1 MSIPRTSINRP
12 VTVTMITLAMA
23 LMGIGAVFVLNVAL
37 FPDLDIPVAFIQAPY
52 PGVDPAQMETIVTQ
66 KIEDEVNTVEN
77 IDKLESYSVEGF
89 SQIVLNF
96 KYGTDID
103 LAAVDVRAKVDLAK
117 RELPRDI
124 EQVTVSKVDINA
136 FPVMNIALGGNYDL
150 VELRRIAER
159 EIKPAFQRI
168 EGVANVEI
176 KGGFEREIRVKI
188 SPEKL
193 LAFNLT
199 IDDVISAISRDNQ
212 NTPLGNITEGNF
224 KYLLRSEGEVKNP
237 QQLAGIIVKE
247 INGRPV
253 YVEEL
258 AIIEDSYKDVES
270 LSRLNGKPSVTLE
283 IKKEA
288 GANPVVISDQA
299 QKLIP
304 KLEEKYKGR
313 LSIVVGKDETFFIRD
328 TIQMVKDNALLGG
341 IFAISVLFIFLRNYR
356 STIIIGTSIPIAILA
371 TFGMLTV
378 KEDVTLNLMTLGG
391 LALGIGMMVDNA
403 IVVMENIYRFLHENP
418 HGDRKELTAK
428 AAEEVLMPII
438 ASTATT
444 VAVFLPIGFVPQVVG
459 EVFFNMSLAIIFSLL
474 ASLLVA
480 VTLIPMLCSRFL
492 EIDGQFLENIIIRMY
507 KALPKWLKAHPGKT
521 AIGLAGL
528 ISAPSFALHYG
539 IKNGMLVQIAEK
551 AGFSQLLTQTSPVLL
566 SIGLVLSLILA
577 AFIFPLLLAG
587 LMYIFNFFVYKILG
601 PVFEFVVMKILRNI
615 YLRVLRFILGHWYI
629 RATYIALILFCFLLS
644 LKFQPPMSFFPDMD
658 RGEMSIEF
666 ETPEGTSVEKTDEI
680 TLQIEK
686 LLGEFPEVEK
696 IITNSTVGQGTL
708 AVVLTPKT
716 TRTKA
721 TQDIIRELRAKVD
734 KIAGIRTINYK
745 EPKMGKPSRGKS
757 IQIEVLGDEFPV
769 IEEICRQVYEKVKNI
784 EGLKDLED
792 GINKGRPE
800 FRLIFDREK
809 IRDLD
814 LSLGKIAGMA
824 RSYVFG
830 SLAGKYRETNDEF
843 DIRVEASDEAK
854 NKIARFQEL
863 EIALEKNK
871 FLKLSQV
878 AEFAPANGYSTIE
891 RKNLARRL
899 IVQADPDQRPI
910 GAIMS
915 DISESL
921 KDIKIPPGYSINF
934 GGENEEMVE
943 AFGYLALALVASILL
958 VYMIMASQ
966 FESIVYPFII
976 MFTIPLSYM
985 GVVTGL
991 QLSGFAFSVTAMIGI
1006 IMLAGIAV
1014 NNGIILVDYILQRRE
1029 HLNESDYEAAIQAGN
1044 LRFRPILMTVCTTF
1058 LGMLPLA
1065 LGIGAG
1071 ADFYQP
1077 LAIAVSGGLLV
1088 STLLTLTFVP
1098 TVFISVEKIIH
1109 FVKGFFAGFTIARPA
1124 NDKLALNPKDIVDS
1138 SAK

>member
-1 MSIPRTSINRP
+1 
-12 VTVTMITLAMA
+12 MITLAMA
-23 LMGIGAVFVLNVAL
+23 LVGIGAVMILNVAL

-89 SQIVLNF
+89 SQVVINF
-96 KYGTDID
+96 RYGTDID

-176 KGGFEREIRVKI
+176 KGGFEREIRVKVI
-188 SPEKL
+188 PEKL
-193 LAFNLT
+193 LALNLT

-224 KYLLRSEGEVKNP
+224 KYLIRSEGEVDHP
-237 QQLAGIIVKE
+237 QQLASIIVKE

-258 AIIEDSYKDVES
+258 ATIEDSYKDIES
-270 LSRLNGKPSVTLE
+270 LSRLNGKPSVNLE

-313 LSIVVGKDETFFIRD
+313 LSIAVGKDETFFIRD

-341 IFAISVLFIFLRNYR
+341 FFAISVLFIFLRNYR

-371 TFGMLTV
+371 TFGLLSL
-378 KEDVTLNLMTLGG
+378 KEDITLNLMTLGG

-492 EIDGQFLENIIIRMY
+492 EVNSQFLEQIIIRMY
-507 KALPKWLKAHPGKT
+507 KALLKWGKNHPGKSF
-521 AIGLAGL
+521 IGLAGL
-528 ISAPSFALHYG
+528 IAAPTFAVNFSLKSQ
-539 IKNGMLVQIAEK
+539 IFQKIAEK
-551 AGFSQLLTQTSPVLL
+551 IGISSFVSSSSPAVF
-566 SIGLVLSLILA
+566 SIGLALAIVAAVAILPLILA
-577 AFIFPLLLAG
+577 AILFVFNLL
-587 LMYIFNFFVYKILG
+587 VYRILG
-601 PVFEFVVMKILRNI
+601 PVFEFVIMKILRNI
-615 YLRVLRFILGHWYI
+615 YLHVLRIILGHWYI
-629 RATYIALILFCFLLS
+629 RAGYIFLVFVCFAMS
-644 LKFQPPMSFFPDMD
+644 LKFQPPMAFFPDMD

-680 TLQIEK
+680 TAQIEEILK
-686 LLGEFPEVEK
+686 DFPEIDKV
-696 IITNSTVGQGTL
+696 ITNSAVGKGTL
-708 AVVLTPKT
+708 SVILKPKT
-716 TRTKA
+716 ERTKT
-721 TQDIIRELRAKVD
+721 TQEIIRGVRDRVNL
-734 KIAGIRTINYK
+734 IAGINTINYK

-757 IQIEVLGDEFPV
+757 IQIEVMGDDFAI
-769 IEEICRQVYEKVKNI
+769 IEELCREVHSRIEDV
-784 EGLKDLED
+784 EGLKDLEN
-792 GINKGRPE
+792 GIKKGRPE
-800 FRLIFDREK
+800 FRLVFDREK

-814 LSLGKIAGMA
+814 LSLGKIADMA
-824 RSYVFG
+824 RSYVYG

-854 NKIARFQEL
+854 SKIARFQEL

-878 AEFAPANGYSTIE
+878 ADFAPANGYSTIE

-910 GAIMS
+910 GAIMN
-915 DISESL
+915 DISDRL
-921 KDIKIPPGYSINF
+921 ADIKLPPGYSINY

-943 AFGYLALALVASILL
+943 AFGYLAIALVASILL

-985 GVVTGL
+985 GVVAGL
-991 QLSGFAFSVTAMIGI
+991 QISGFAFSVTAMIGI

-1014 NNGIILVDYILQRRE
+1014 NNGIILIEYILQRRE
-1029 HLNESDYEAAIQAGN
+1029 HLNESNYEAAIQAGN

-1077 LAIAVSGGLLV
+1077 LAISVSGGLLV

-1098 TVFISVEKIIH
+1098 TVFISVEKILE
-1109 FVKGFFAGFTIARPA
+1109 FFKNFFARFSHG
-1124 NDKLALNPKDIVDS
+1124 
-1138 SAK
+1138 

>member
-1 MSIPRTSINRP
+1 
-12 VTVTMITLAMA
+12 MA
-23 LMGIGAVFVLNVAL
+23 LVGIGAVMILNVAL

-52 PGVDPAQMETIVTQ
+52 PGVDPAQIETIVTQ

-89 SQIVLNF
+89 SQVVINF
-96 KYGTDID
+96 RYGTDID

-176 KGGFEREIRVKI
+176 KGGFEREIRVKVI
-188 SPEKL
+188 PEKL
-193 LAFNLT
+193 LALNLT

-224 KYLLRSEGEVKNP
+224 KYLIRSEGEVDHP

-258 AIIEDSYKDVES
+258 ATIEDSYKEVES
-270 LSRLNGKPSVTLE
+270 LSRLNGKPSVNLE

-304 KLEEKYKGR
+304 KLEEKYKGK
-313 LSIVVGKDETFFIRD
+313 LSIAVGKDETFFIRD

-341 IFAISVLFIFLRNYR
+341 FFAICVLFIFLRNYR

-371 TFGMLTV
+371 TFGLLSL
-378 KEDVTLNLMTLGG
+378 KEDITLNLMTLGG

-444 VAVFLPIGFVPQVVG
+444 VAVFLPIGFVPQMVG

-492 EIDGQFLENIIIRMY
+492 EVNSQFLEQIIIRMY
-507 KALPKWLKAHPGKT
+507 KALLRWGKNHPAKAV
-521 AIGLAGL
+521 AGL
-528 ISAPSFALHYG
+528 IGLIAAPAIAFNFGLKSQIIQRITEKVG
-539 IKNGMLVQIAEK
+539 IANLVAN
-551 AGFSQLLTQTSPVLL
+551 SSP
-566 SIGLVLSLILA
+566 LSLSLGLSLTIIAA
-577 AFIFPLLLAG
+577 AFLLPLVFSAILFVFNLL
-587 LMYIFNFFVYKILG
+587 VYRIIG
-601 PVFEFVVMKILRNI
+601 PVFEFVIMKILRNI
-615 YLRVLRFILGHWYI
+615 YLHVLRIILGHWYI
-629 RATYIALILFCFLLS
+629 RAAYIILVFLCFAMS
-644 LKFQPPMSFFPDMD
+644 LKFQPPMAFFPDMD

-680 TLQIEK
+680 TAQIEEILK
-686 LLGEFPEVEK
+686 DFPEIEK
-696 IITNSTVGQGTL
+696 VITNSAVGKGTL
-708 AVVLTPKT
+708 AVILKPKDTRSKT
-716 TRTKA
+716 TH
-721 TQDIIRELRAKVD
+721 DIIRDVREKVNL
-734 KIAGIRTINYK
+734 IAGINTISYK

-757 IQIEVLGDEFPV
+757 IQIEVMGDDFSV
-769 IEEICRQVYEKVKNI
+769 IEDLCREVYSRVKDI

-792 GINKGRPE
+792 GIKKGRPE
-800 FRLIFDREK
+800 FRLVFDREK

-814 LSLGKIAGMA
+814 LSLGKIADMA
-824 RSYVFG
+824 RSYVYG
-830 SLAGKYRETNDEF
+830 SLAGKYRETNDEY

-854 NKIARFQEL
+854 SKIARFQEL

-878 AEFAPANGYSTIE
+878 ADFTPANGYSTIE

-899 IVQADPDQRPI
+899 TVQADPDQRPI
-910 GAIMS
+910 GAIMA
-915 DISESL
+915 DISNRL
-921 KDIKIPPGYSINF
+921 ADIKMPPGYSINY
-934 GGENEEMVE
+934 GGENEDMVE
-943 AFGYLALALVASILL
+943 AFTYLAIALVASILL

-985 GVVTGL
+985 GVVAGL
-991 QLSGFAFSVTAMIGI
+991 KLSGFAFSVTAMIGI

-1014 NNGIILVDYILQRRE
+1014 NNGIILIEYILQRRE
-1029 HLNESDYEAAIQAGN
+1029 NLNESNYEAAIQAGN

-1077 LAIAVSGGLLV
+1077 LAISVSGGLLV

-1098 TVFISVEKIIH
+1098 TVFISVEKILE
-1109 FVKGFFAGFTIARPA
+1109 FFKSFF
-1124 NDKLALNPKDIVDS
+1124 S
-1138 SAK
+1138 SFSHD

>member
-12 VTVTMITLAMA
+12 VTVTMIMLAMA
-23 LMGIGAVFVLNVAL
+23 LIGISAFLVLNVAL
-37 FPDLDIPVAFIQAPY
+37 FPNLDIPVAFIQAPY
-52 PGVDPAQMETIVTQ
+52 PGVDPTQMETIVTQ

-89 SQIVLNF
+89 SQIVINF

-136 FPVMNIALGGNYDL
+136 FPVLSVSLGGNYDL

-176 KGGFEREIRVKI
+176 KGGFEREIRIKV

-199 IDDVISAISRDNQ
+199 IDDVITAVSRDNQ
-212 NTPLGNITEGNF
+212 NTPLGNIDEGNF
-224 KYLLRSEGEVKNP
+224 RYLLRSEGEVKDP
-237 QQLAGIIVKE
+237 RQLGGIIVKE
-247 INGRPV
+247 VSGRPI

-258 AIIEDSYKDVES
+258 ATIEDSYKDIES

-283 IKKEA
+283 VKKEA

-299 QKLIP
+299 RKLIP
-304 KLEEKYKGR
+304 TLEAKYKGR
-313 LSIVVGKDETFFIRD
+313 LSVVIGKDETFFIRD

-341 IFAISVLFIFLRNYR
+341 LFALTVLFIFLRNYR
-356 STIIIGTSIPIAILA
+356 STLIIGTSIPIAILA
-371 TFGMLTV
+371 TFGFLSV
-378 KEDVTLNLMTLGG
+378 KEDITLNLMTLGG

-418 HGDRKELTAK
+418 DGDRKELAAK
-428 AAEEVLMPII
+428 ASEEVLMPII

-444 VAVFLPIGFVPQVVG
+444 VAVFLPIGFVPQIVG
-459 EVFFNMSLAIIFSLL
+459 EIFFNMSLAIIFSLL
-474 ASLLVA
+474 SSLLVA

-492 EIDGQFLENIIIRMY
+492 EVNSQFAEQIIWRMY
-507 KALPKWLKAHPGKT
+507 KALFAWLKANPAKALIGSSALVIT
-521 AIGLAGL
+521 PAIAMTFGLKSQIIVKAAEKVGLAGHIAAYPAEL
-528 ISAPSFALHYG
+528 LALG
-539 IKNGMLVQIAEK
+539 TTIAVI
-551 AGFSQLLTQTSPVLL
+551 AAVLTIP
-566 SIGLVLSLILA
+566 LILSA
-577 AFIFPLLLAG
+577 
-587 LMYIFNFFVYKILG
+587 LMFAFNFIIFKLVEPI
-601 PVFEFVVMKILRNI
+601 FEFVIMKVLRNL
-615 YLRVLRFILGHWYI
+615 YLQVLKIIIGRWYFRLSYIL
-629 RATYIALILFCFLLS
+629 LVFFFFLLS
-644 LKFQPPMSFFPDMD
+644 LSFQPPTTFFPDMD
-658 RGEMSIEF
+658 RGEMTIEF
-666 ETPEGTSVEKTDEI
+666 ETPEGTSVKKTDEI
-680 TLQIEK
+680 TLQIENILK
-686 LLGEFPEVEK
+686 AFPEIEK
-696 IITNSTVGQGTL
+696 VTTNSAVGKGNL
-708 AVVLTPKT
+708 AIVLTPKAS
-716 TRTKA
+716 RTKTTA
-721 TQDIIRELRAKVD
+721 DIIREVREKVD
-734 KIAGIRTINYK
+734 QIAGIRTINYK

-757 IQIEVLGDEFPV
+757 IQIEVMGDEFEV
-769 IEEICRQVYEKVKNI
+769 IENICRQVYERIKDV

-792 GINKGRPE
+792 GIKKGRPE

-814 LSLGKIAGMA
+814 LSLGKIAEMA

-854 NKIARFQEL
+854 SQIARFQEL

-910 GAIMS
+910 GAITAEINEKIR
-915 DISESL
+915 DIAL
-921 KDIKIPPGYSINF
+921 PPGYSINF
-934 GGENEEMVE
+934 GGENEEMIK

-966 FESIVYPFII
+966 FESIIYPLII

-985 GVVTGL
+985 GVVAGL
-991 QLSGFAFSVTAMIGI
+991 RLSGFAFSVTAMIGI

-1014 NNGIILVDYILQRRE
+1014 NNGIILVEYILQRRE
-1029 HLNESDYEAAIQAGN
+1029 TLKESNYDAAVQAGN

-1077 LAIAVSGGLLV
+1077 LAISVSCGLLV
-1088 STLLTLTFVP
+1088 STLITLTFVP
-1098 TVFISVEKIIH
+1098 TVFISVEKIIE
-1109 FVKGFFAGFTIARPA
+1109 FLKKFFGSFAVTPTE
-1124 NDKLALNPKDIVDS
+1124 KS
-1138 SAK
+1138 S

>member
-1 MSIPRTSINRP
+1 
-12 VTVTMITLAMA
+12 MA
-23 LMGIGAVFVLNVAL
+23 LIGVGAVFILNVAL
-37 FPDLDIPVAFIQAPY
+37 FPDLDIPVAFVQAPY
-52 PGVDPAQMETIVTQ
+52 PGVDPAQMETIVTK

-77 IDKLESYSVEGF
+77 IDKLESFSIEGF
-89 SQIVLNF
+89 SQIVINF

-103 LAAVDVRAKVDLAK
+103 LAAVDLRAKVDLAK

-136 FPVMNIALGGNYDL
+136 FPVLSIALGGDYDL
-150 VELRRIAER
+150 VELRRIADR

-176 KGGFEREIRVKI
+176 KGGFEREIRIKV

-199 IDDVISAISRDNQ
+199 IDDIISAISRDNQ
-212 NTPLGNITEGNF
+212 DTPLGNIDEGNF
-224 KYLLRSEGEVKNP
+224 KYLLRSEGEVTYP
-237 QQLAGIIVKE
+237 EQLGGIIVKE
-247 INGRPV
+247 VNGRPV

-258 AIIEDSYKDVES
+258 ATIVDSYKDVES

-283 IKKEA
+283 VKKEA
-288 GANPVVISDQA
+288 GANPVLISDQA
-299 QKLIP
+299 KVLIP
-304 KLEEKYKGR
+304 KLEEKYKGK
-313 LSIVVGKDETFFIRD
+313 LSIAVGKDETFFIRD
-328 TIQMVKDNALLGG
+328 TIQMVKDNALMGG
-341 IFAISVLFIFLRNYR
+341 LFAISVLFIFLRNYR

-371 TFGMLTV
+371 TFGLLNV
-378 KEDVTLNLMTLGG
+378 KEDITLNLMTLGG

-418 HGDRKELTAK
+418 GGDRKELTAK
-428 AAEEVLMPII
+428 ASEEVLMPII

-444 VAVFLPIGFVPQVVG
+444 VAVFLPIGFVPQIVG

-492 EIDGQFLENIIIRMY
+492 EVNSPFLEQIIVRMY
-507 KALPKWLKAHPGKT
+507 KSLLKWGMGNPVKAVSALLAMAMTPVFAVYY
-521 AIGLAGL
+521 GLQSQL
-528 ISAPSFALHYG
+528 I
-539 IKNGMLVQIAEK
+539 IKVLEK
-551 AGFSQLLTQTSPVLL
+551 AGADTLLKTWSPVSLSMGASISLL
-566 SIGLVLSLILA
+566 SAVFLLPLIFSAILFA
-577 AFIFPLLLAG
+577 
-587 LMYIFNFFVYKILG
+587 FNFIVNRIIG
-601 PVFEFVVMKILRNI
+601 PIFEFVVMQLLRGAYI
-615 YLRVLRFILGHWYI
+615 RVLKTLLSHWYLRL
-629 RATYIALILFCFLLS
+629 TYILVVLACFIVS
-644 LKFQPPMSFFPDMD
+644 LRFQPPMAFFPDMD

-680 TLQIEK
+680 TAQIELILK
-686 LLGEFPEVEK
+686 DFPEVEK
-696 IITNSTVGQGTL
+696 IITNSAVGKGSL
-708 AVVLTPKT
+708 AVVLTPKEKRA
-716 TRTKA
+716 RT
-721 TQDIIRELRAKVD
+721 TQDLIRDIRVRVNE
-734 KIAGIRTINYK
+734 IAGIRTINYK

-757 IQIEVLGDEFPV
+757 IQIEVLGDEFPI
-769 IEEICRQVYEKVKNI
+769 IEDICRQVYDKIKDVP
-784 EGLKDLED
+784 GLKDLED
-792 GINKGRPE
+792 GIKRGRPE
-800 FRLIFDREK
+800 FRIVFDREK

-814 LSLGKIAGMA
+814 LSLGKIADMA
-824 RSYVFG
+824 RSYVYG

-878 AEFAPANGYSTIE
+878 ADFAPANGYSSIE

-899 IVQADPDQRPI
+899 TVQADPDQRAM
-910 GAIMS
+910 GAIIS
-915 DISESL
+915 DISERIA
-921 KDIKIPPGYSINF
+921 DIKLPPGYSINF
-934 GGENEEMVE
+934 GGENEEMVK
-943 AFGYLALALVASILL
+943 AFGYLAIALVASVLL

-985 GVVTGL
+985 GVVAGL
-991 QLSGFAFSVTAMIGI
+991 KISGFAFSVTAMIGI

-1014 NNGIILVDYILQRRE
+1014 NNGIILIEYTLLRRE
-1029 HLNESDYEAAIQAGN
+1029 TLKESNFDAAVAAGE
-1044 LRFRPILMTVCTTF
+1044 LRFRPILMTVCTTM

-1077 LAIAVSGGLLV
+1077 LAISVSGGLLV

-1098 TVFISVEKIIH
+1098 TVFISVEKILSFIKQT
-1109 FVKGFFAGFTIARPA
+1109 F
-1124 NDKLALNPKDIVDS
+1124 LASQKEQ
-1138 SAK
+1138 A

>member
-1 MSIPRTSINRP
+1 
-12 VTVTMITLAMA
+12 MA
-23 LMGIGAVFVLNVAL
+23 LIGIGAVLVLNVAL
-37 FPDLDIPVAFIQAPY
+37 FPDLDIPVAFVQAPY
-52 PGVDPAQMETIVTQ
+52 PGVDPAQMETIVTK
-66 KIEDEVNTVEN
+66 KIEDQVNTVEN

-89 SQIVLNF
+89 SQIVVNF

-103 LAAVDVRAKVDLAK
+103 LAAVDLRAKVDLAK

-124 EQVTVSKVDINA
+124 EQITVSKVDINA
-136 FPVMNIALGGNYDL
+136 FPVLSVALGGDYDL

-176 KGGFEREIRVKI
+176 KGGFEREIRIKVV
-188 SPEKL
+188 PEKL

-199 IDDVISAISRDNQ
+199 IDDVISAVSRDNQ
-212 NTPLGNITEGNF
+212 NTPLGNINEGNF
-224 KYLLRSEGEVKNP
+224 KYLIRSEGEVTHP
-237 QQLAGIIVKE
+237 EQLASIIVKE

-258 AIIEDSYKDVES
+258 ATIEDSYKDIES

-283 IKKEA
+283 VKKEA

-304 KLEEKYKGR
+304 KLEEKYRGK
-313 LSIVVGKDETFFIRD
+313 LSIVIGKDETFFIRD
-328 TIQMVKDNALLGG
+328 TIQMVKDNATLGG
-341 IFAISVLFIFLRNYR
+341 LFAIMVLFIFLRNYR

-371 TFGMLTV
+371 TFGLLSL
-378 KEDVTLNLMTLGG
+378 KEDITLNLMTLGG

-403 IVVMENIYRFLHENP
+403 IVVMENIYRFLHDNP
-418 HGDRKELTAK
+418 HGERKELTAR
-428 AAEEVLMPII
+428 AAEEVLMPIV

-492 EIDGQFLENIIIRMY
+492 EVNSVYLEQIIVRMY
-507 KALPKWLKAHPGKT
+507 KALFKWLIKFPAR
-521 AIGLAGL
+521 AIIAIIG
-528 ISAPSFALHYG
+528 IFALPA
-539 IKNGMLVQIAEK
+539 IAFNFGLQNQMIATALKK
-551 AGFSQLLTQTSPVLL
+551 AGIEMLIGSSSVTVTALLAAVLL
-566 SIGLVLSLILA
+566 VVVFFAAPLILA
-577 AFIFPLLLAG
+577 GALFIFNLLINKA
-587 LMYIFNFFVYKILG
+587 IG
-601 PVFEFVVMKILRNI
+601 PVFEFIVMKLLRGLYIKILR
-615 YLRVLRFILGHWYI
+615 VLLGHWYF
-629 RATYIALILFCFLLS
+629 RLSYIALVFFFFIFS
-644 LKFQPPMSFFPDMD
+644 LKLQPPMAFFPDMD
-658 RGEMSIEF
+658 RGEMAIEF

-680 TLQIEK
+680 THQIEDILK
-686 LLGEFPEVEK
+686 NFPEVEK
-696 IITNSTVGQGTL
+696 VITNSAVGKGNL
-708 AVVLTPKT
+708 SVVLTPKASRTKT
-716 TRTKA
+716 TR
-721 TQDIIRELRAKVD
+721 DVIREVRVMVD
-734 KIAGIRTINYK
+734 QIAGIRTINYK
-745 EPKMGKPSRGKS
+745 EPKMGKPGRGKS
-757 IQIEVLGDEFPV
+757 IQVEVLGDEFPV
-769 IEEICRQVYEKVKNI
+769 IEDICRKVYDRIKNV

-792 GINKGRPE
+792 GIKKGRPE
-800 FRLIFDREK
+800 FRIVFDREK

-814 LSLGKIAGMA
+814 LSLGKIADMA
-824 RSYVFG
+824 RSYVYG

-854 NKIARFQEL
+854 SKISRFQEL

-878 AEFAPANGYSTIE
+878 ADFTPATGYSTIE

-910 GAIMS
+910 GAITK
-915 DISESL
+915 DISERI
-921 KDIKIPPGYSINF
+921 KDIELPPGYSINF
-934 GGENEEMVE
+934 GGENEEMVK
-943 AFGYLALALVASILL
+943 AFGYLAIALVASILL

-985 GVVTGL
+985 GVVAGL
-991 QLSGFAFSVTAMIGI
+991 QISGFAFSVTAMIGI

-1014 NNGIILVDYILQRRE
+1014 NNGIILIEYILLRRE
-1029 HLNESDYEAAIQAGN
+1029 TLNESNFDAAIQAGT

-1065 LGIGAG
+1065 MGIGAG

-1077 LAIAVSGGLLV
+1077 LAISVSGGLLV

-1098 TVFISVEKIIH
+1098 TLFISVEKVIAAA
-1109 FVKGFFAGFTIARPA
+1109 KEFFGRF
-1124 NDKLALNPKDIVDS
+1124 S
-1138 SAK
+1138 SKQVEKQS